1 MIDPFSVVT
10 ATLTADVLQS
20 FADCGASF
28 HPSYVYQDVVSAI
41 AFLGRGTFAAE
52 VAAAPGEYIADAPHL
67 YAMLK
72 SLRDAGRKLLLLTNS
87 DFRFVDVGMRHMLRD
102 QLPEPAAWPA
112 LFDVVVVNAQRPNF
126 FTLDAPFRSLNTT
139 TRASH
144 AADDAWLALRGDADA
159 PLHRTQTRSAG
170 CLFVTCAH
178 DKSTAAA
185 LLRS

>member
-1 MIDPFSVVT
+1 MVT

-52 VAAAPGEYIADAPHL
+52 VAAAPGKYIADAPHL
-67 YAMLK
+67 HAMLK

-112 LFDVVVVNAQRPNF
+112 LFDVVVVNAQRPTF
-126 FTLDAPFRSLNTT
+126 FTMDAPFRSLNTA
-139 TRASH
+139 TRALH
-144 AADDAWLALRGDADA
+144 AA
-159 PLHRTQTRSAG
+159 QI
-170 CLFVTCAH
+170 
-178 DKSTAAA
+178 
-185 LLRS
+185 